1 MCYNVNRHYN
11 LPNGIQSGACIS
23 EGYGI
28 MEYQNPKDVNNMAMK
43 NAVEVVVDGRVYKIS
58 GYESQEYLHQIAVYI
73 NEKMTEC
80 HNTENYRKQSSDQ
93 RQLMLSMNLA
103 DDYFK
108 AKNRAEKLTAEL
120 EKKERELYSVRHD
133 LIEAQLEL
141 ENLRKEKK
149 AGSGQNNRR
158 NDQHT
163 GKQNNAVNNTNS
175 SNGGI
180 NSNNTNHSSNSNNTD
195 DANHNNAVNNGN
207 QKNGNN
213 TQR

>member
-1 MCYNVNRHYN
+1 
-11 LPNGIQSGACIS
+11 
-23 EGYGI
+23 
-28 MEYQNPKDVNNMAMK
+28 MAMK

-58 GYESQEYLHQIAVYI
+58 GYESQEYMHQIAVYI
-73 NEKMTEC
+73 NEKMTQC

-108 AKNRAEKLTAEL
+108 AKNQAERLTAEL
-120 EKKERELYSVRHD
+120 ENKERELYSVRHD
-133 LIEAQLEL
+133 LIEAQLEI
-141 ENLRKEKK
+141 ENLKKEKK

-158 NDQHT
+158 NEQHE
-163 GKQNNAVNNTNS
+163 GKQNNAM
-175 SNGGI
+175 
-180 NSNNTNHSSNSNNTD
+180 
-195 DANHNNAVNNGN
+195 NAANNGN

>member
-1 MCYNVNRHYN
+1 M
-11 LPNGIQSGACIS
+11 
-23 EGYGI
+23 
-28 MEYQNPKDVNNMAMK
+28 
-43 NAVEVVVDGRVYKIS
+43 EVVVDGRVYKIS
-58 GYESQEYLHQIAVYI
+58 GYESQEDMHQIAVYI
-73 NEKMTEC
+73 NEKMTQC

-108 AKNRAEKLTAEL
+108 AKNQAERLTAEL

-133 LIEAQLEL
+133 LIEAQLEI
-141 ENLRKEKK
+141 ENLKKEKK

-158 NDQHT
+158 NEQHE
-163 GKQNNAVNNTNS
+163 GKQNNAVN
-175 SNGGI
+175 
-180 NSNNTNHSSNSNNTD
+180 
-195 DANHNNAVNNGN
+195 AANNGN

>member
-1 MCYNVNRHYN
+1 
-11 LPNGIQSGACIS
+11 
-23 EGYGI
+23 
-28 MEYQNPKDVNNMAMK
+28 MAMK

-108 AKNRAEKLTAEL
+108 AKNQAEKLTAEL

-141 ENLRKEKK
+141 ENLKKEKK

-158 NDQHT
+158 NDQHP
-163 GKQNNAVNNTNS
+163 GKQNYAGNNAN
-175 SNGGI
+175 
-180 NSNNTNHSSNSNNTD
+180 NSNNTNNSSNANNT
-195 DANHNNAVNNGN
+195 N
-207 QKNGNN
+207 NGNN

>member
-1 MCYNVNRHYN
+1 
-11 LPNGIQSGACIS
+11 
-23 EGYGI
+23 
-28 MEYQNPKDVNNMAMK
+28 MAMK

-80 HNTENYRKQSSDQ
+80 HSTENYRKQSGDQ

-108 AKNRAEKLTAEL
+108 AKNQAEKLTAEL

-133 LIEAQLEL
+133 LIEARLEI
-141 ENLRKEKK
+141 ENLKKEKK
-149 AGSGQNNRR
+149 AGSGQNKRR
-158 NDQHT
+158 NEQHA
-163 GKQNNAVNNTNS
+163 GKQNNVGNNVNSVNS
-175 SNGGI
+175 
-180 NSNNTNHSSNSNNTD
+180 
-195 DANHNNAVNNGN
+195 
-207 QKNGNN
+207 GNN

>member
-1 MCYNVNRHYN
+1 
-11 LPNGIQSGACIS
+11 
-23 EGYGI
+23 
-28 MEYQNPKDVNNMAMK
+28 MAMK

-58 GYESQEYLHQIAVYI
+58 GSESQEYLHQIAVYI

-80 HNTENYRKQSSDQ
+80 HSTENYRKQSGDQ

-108 AKNRAEKLTAEL
+108 AKNQAEKLTAEL

-133 LIEAQLEL
+133 LIEARLEI
-141 ENLRKEKK
+141 ENLKKEKK

-158 NDQHT
+158 NEQHA
-163 GKQNNAVNNTNS
+163 GKQTNVGNNVNSVNS
-175 SNGGI
+175 
-180 NSNNTNHSSNSNNTD
+180 
-195 DANHNNAVNNGN
+195 
-207 QKNGNN
+207 GNN

>member
-1 MCYNVNRHYN
+1 
-11 LPNGIQSGACIS
+11 
-23 EGYGI
+23 
-28 MEYQNPKDVNNMAMK
+28 
-43 NAVEVVVDGRVYKIS
+43 
-58 GYESQEYLHQIAVYI
+58 
-73 NEKMTEC
+73 MTQC

-108 AKNRAEKLTAEL
+108 AKNQAERLTAEL

-133 LIEAQLEL
+133 LIEAQLEI
-141 ENLRKEKK
+141 ENLKKEKK

-158 NDQHT
+158 NEQHE
-163 GKQNNAVNNTNS
+163 GKQNNAVN
-175 SNGGI
+175 
-180 NSNNTNHSSNSNNTD
+180 
-195 DANHNNAVNNGN
+195 AANNGN